1 MMRFVVERLP
11 KNRFRDIHGRGVDK
25 RYRPDVDHR
34 ADILEELAD
43 AIGVDPAT
51 LRATVDRWN
60 QNVRDGKDA
69 DP

>member
-1 MMRFVVERLP
+1 M
-11 KNRFRDIHGRGVDK
+11 
-25 RYRPDVDHR
+25 DHR
-34 ADILEELAD
+34 ADTLEELAD